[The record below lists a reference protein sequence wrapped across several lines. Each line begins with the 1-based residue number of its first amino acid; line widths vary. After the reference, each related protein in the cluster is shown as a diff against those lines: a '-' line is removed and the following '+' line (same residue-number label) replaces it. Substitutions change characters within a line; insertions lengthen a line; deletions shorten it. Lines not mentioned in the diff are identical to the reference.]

1 MIYLTMLR
9 EFTGSTY
16 GKASV
21 GVALVLGSVVGFIAP
36 AFATTYD
43 PTSDLTNLAN
53 NVASTAGPLI
63 AVVAGA
69 LVGLALLFW
78 GFRVAFGM
86 LGSKVKR

>member
-1 MIYLTMLR
+1 LIKVLSSTQTKVAVGLSLVAGLV
-9 EFTGSTY
+9 TGLV
-16 GKASV
+16 GIAS
-21 GVALVLGSVVGFIAP
+21 
-36 AFATTYD
+36 ATTYD
-43 PTSDLTNLAN
+43 PTSDITSLAN

-86 LGSKVKR
+86 LGSRVKR